1 MDKNIVIVPSSCIL
15 LLFAVVAEIIIYPLS
30 YHRKQYSQKRPTAMT
45 FLDFLSLFFGSKQ
58 ERDIRKIKPVLD
70 SVNSFRAATAALSD
84 DELKKKTEEFR
95 QRLASG
101 QTLDSVLPEAF
112 SVFRE
117 ATFRILGERRR
128 IIDPFINKEIQFMAH
143 FDVQVIG
150 AIVLHQGKIA
160 EMRTGEGK
168 TQVAAMSAYL
178 NALTGKGVHVIT
190 VNDYLARRDSEWMGR
205 IYTALGLTVGCLD
218 LTEPHSPERRTA
230 YGCDITYGTNNEFGF
245 DYLRDN
251 MATAPDQCVQ
261 RELNYAIIDEVDNIL
276 IDEARTPLI
285 ISGQVTRSNRE
296 YDELKPRVVKVVN
309 AQNQLIQ
316 KLVGEAEELLKQEGK
331 EYECGYKALIVRKG
345 APKNKRLA
353 KLIKEAGVAKYMK
366 NVETDYLRDK
376 KLHEIE
382 EELFF
387 TIDESG
393 HSAELTE
400 KGRNLTGGDNADFF
414 VVPDLAE
421 KIGSIDRDESLS
433 PEAKAEKR
441 EEAHRIYAER
451 SGRIHSV
458 SQLLLA
464 YSLKECDVDYVVQD
478 GQILIVDEFTG
489 RILHG
494 RRWSE
499 GLHQAVEAKEGV
511 KVAGENQTLATITF
525 QNFFK
530 MYKKMAGMTGT
541 AATEAGEFHEIY
553 KLDVVTI
560 PTNRPMVRDDH
571 QDLIYKT
578 HREKYNAVVKEIQD
592 KFQLG
597 QPVLVGTTSIEKSEL
612 LSKLLQRAGIEHEVL
627 NAKQHAKEATIVSQ
641 AGRPS
646 AVTIATNMA
655 GRGTDIVL
663 GGNFEIIANNELFK
677 EGINPGDLTMEDKRQ
692 KFAKLFQKTQEDQK
706 KVLAC
711 GGLHIIGTE
720 RHESRRIDN
729 QLRGRAGR
737 QGDPGSSS
745 FFLSLDDDL
754 MRIFGSER
762 IAAIMDRLGAE
773 DGEVIS
779 HPIVSRAIA
788 NAQKRVEGRNFD
800 IRKHLKEYDD
810 VMNLQRTEIYG
821 LRQRI
826 LRGEDLREEILDQ
839 IAGCLEEIILKHTM
853 SDKYPENWNLASFY
867 AELQTTFGIVYTIPQ
882 NELANKTQETLFDDT
897 AKRIRD
903 RYEEKERRFSAPAM
917 RQFERAVFLMVIDNL
932 WKDHLYEMDHLK
944 GGVQY
949 RAFGQKN
956 PLYEYQREGLKMF
969 AELRQDISREVT
981 EYLFRLERAE
991 PAVRTAMPA
1000 VQAQEIHGT
1009 FDIFS
1014 SSSEARETPM
1024 QRSQEINTNRETPGP
1039 RTFVKTGVQTGRND
1053 PCPCGSG
1060 KKYKKCHGV

>member
-1 MDKNIVIVPSSCIL
+1 
-15 LLFAVVAEIIIYPLS
+15 
-30 YHRKQYSQKRPTAMT
+30 MT
-45 FLDFLSLFFGSKQ
+45 FLDFLNLFFGSKQ
-58 ERDIRKIKPVLD
+58 DRDMRKLRPVLD
-70 SVNSFRAATAALSD
+70 KVNSFREVVAALSD
-84 DELKKKTEEFR
+84 ETLKTKTADFR
-95 QRLASG
+95 KLLAGGAS
-101 QTLDSVLPEAF
+101 LDDILPEAF
-112 SVFRE
+112 TVLRE
-117 ATFRILGERRR
+117 ATFRVLGERRMVL
-128 IIDPFINKEIQFMAH
+128 DQFTKKEIPFMAH
-143 FDVQVIG
+143 FDMQIIG

-168 TQVAAMSAYL
+168 TQVAAMAAYL
-178 NALTGKGVHVIT
+178 NALEGKGVHVIT

-205 IYTALGLTVGCLD
+205 IFTFLGLTVGCLD
-218 LTEPHSPERRTA
+218 ITEPHSPERRTA
-230 YGCDITYGTNNEFGF
+230 YACDIVFGTNNEFGF

-251 MATAPDQCVQ
+251 MATSPDQCVQ
-261 RELNYAIIDEVDNIL
+261 RGLNFAIIDEVDNIL
-276 IDEARTPLI
+276 VDEARTPLI

-296 YDELKPRVVKVVN
+296 YEELKPRVVKVVN
-309 AQNQLIQ
+309 AQNQLVQ
-316 KLVGEAEELLKQEGK
+316 KIVGEAEEQLKQEGK
-331 EYECGYKALIVRKG
+331 EYECGLKALIVQKG

-353 KLIKEAGVAKYMK
+353 KLIKEPGVARYMK
-366 NVETDYLRDK
+366 TVETDFLRDK

-387 TIDESG
+387 IIDESG

-400 KGRNLTGGDNADFF
+400 KGRALIGGDNPDFF

-421 KIGSIDRDESLS
+421 IMGDIDKDNALS

-441 EEAHRIYAER
+441 EGAHRSYAER
-451 SGRIHSV
+451 SERIHSV
-458 SQLLLA
+458 SQLLVA

-511 KVAGENQTLATITF
+511 KVEGENQTLATITF

-541 AATEAGEFHEIY
+541 AATEAAEFHEIY

-560 PTNRPMVRDDH
+560 PTNRPMVRKDH
-571 QDLIYKT
+571 HDEIYRT
-578 HREKYNAVVKEIQD
+578 FREKYNAVVDTIKAKYE
-592 KFQLG
+592 KG

-612 LSKLLQRAGIEHEVL
+612 LSKLLQRAGVEHEVL
-627 NAKQHAKEATIVSQ
+627 NAKQHAKEATIVAQ
-641 AGRPS
+641 AGRPG

-663 GGNFEIIANNELFK
+663 GGNFEIMANAELFK
-677 EGINPGDLTMEDKRQ
+677 EGIEPGDLTSEEKRK
-692 KFAKLFQKTQEDQK
+692 KFAKLYQKAQEDQK
-706 KVLAC
+706 KVLEA

-737 QGDPGSSS
+737 QGDPGSSN
-745 FFLSLDDDL
+745 FYLSLDDDL

-762 IAAIMDRLGAE
+762 IATIMSKLGAE

-788 NAQKRVEGRNFD
+788 NAQKRVEGRNFE
-800 IRKHLKEYDD
+800 IRKHLKDYDD

-826 LRGEDLREEILDQ
+826 LRGEDLKKEIIDQ
-839 IAGCLEEIILKHTM
+839 IAGCLEEIILKYTM
-853 SDKYPENWNLASFY
+853 SDKYPENWNLSGLST
-867 AELQTTFGIVYTIPQ
+867 ELQVTFGVAYRIPRDD
-882 NELANKTQETLFDDT
+882 LAGITKETLFDGA
-897 AKRIRD
+897 AKLIRD
-903 RYEEKERRFSAPAM
+903 RYEDKERRFSAPVM
-917 RQFERAVFLMVIDNL
+917 RQFERTVFLMVIDNL

-969 AELRQDISREVT
+969 VDLRQAISREVT
-981 EYLFRLERAE
+981 SYLLRLERVE
-991 PAVRTAMPA
+991 PERRAMPA
-1000 VQAQEIHGT
+1000 PAAQEIHGS

-1014 SSSEARETPM
+1014 SSSEARAPR
-1024 QRSQEINTNRETPGP
+1024 QQELVTNRPASGSRTMVHTGP
-1039 RTFVKTGVQTGRND
+1039 QVGRND

-1060 KKYKKCHGV
+1060 KKFKKCHGA

>member
-1 MDKNIVIVPSSCIL
+1 VTFIDIL
-15 LLFAVVAEIIIYPLS
+15 G
-30 YHRKQYSQKRPTAMT
+30 
-45 FLDFLSLFFGSKQ
+45 FLFGSKQ
-58 ERDIRKIKPVLD
+58 DRDLRKLNPLLD
-70 SVNSFRAATAALSD
+70 RVNSFAPAVSGLTDEELTA
-84 DELKKKTEEFR
+84 KTPAFR
-95 QRLASG
+95 DRLAAG
-101 QTLDSVLPEAF
+101 ETLDDLLPEAF
-112 SVFRE
+112 AVFRE
-117 ATFRILGERRR
+117 ATHRILGERKK
-128 IIDPFINKEIQFMAH
+128 ISDPATGRQISFMAH

-150 AIVLHQGKIA
+150 AMVLHQGKIA

-168 TQVAAMSAYL
+168 TQVAAMAAYL
-178 NALTGKGVHVIT
+178 NALSGKGVHVIT

-205 IYTALGLTVGCLD
+205 IYSFLGLTVGCLD
-218 LTEPHSPERRTA
+218 LTEPHSPERREA
-230 YGCDITYGTNNEFGF
+230 YNCDITYGTNNEFGF

-261 RELNYAIIDEVDNIL
+261 RDLNYACIDEVDNIL

-285 ISGQVTRSNRE
+285 ISGPVTRSNQE
-296 YDELKPRVVKVVN
+296 YEELRPRIVKAVN

-316 KLVGEAEELLKQEGK
+316 KVIGEAEELLGQEGK
-331 EYECGYKALIVRKG
+331 EYECGHKLLIVQRG

-353 KLIKEAGVAKYMK
+353 KILKEQGVSKYMK
-366 NVETDYLRDK
+366 TVETDFLRDK
-376 KLHEIE
+376 KLHEID
-382 EELFF
+382 EELYFI
-387 TIDESG
+387 IDESG
-393 HSAELTE
+393 HSAELSE
-400 KGRNLTGGDNADFF
+400 KGRVLISQGNPEFF

-421 KIGSIDRDESLS
+421 IIGKIDHDEALSLEEKADQR
-433 PEAKAEKR
+433 EA
-441 EEAHRIYAER
+441 AHRAYAER
-451 SGRIHSV
+451 SERIHSI
-458 SQLLLA
+458 SQLLRA
-464 YSLKECDVDYVVQD
+464 YSLFERDVDYVVQD

-489 RILHG
+489 RILSG
-494 RRWSE
+494 RRYSE
-499 GLHQAVEAKEGV
+499 GLHQALEAKEGV
-511 KVAGENQTLATITF
+511 RVAGENQTLATITF

-530 MYKKMAGMTGT
+530 MYKKVSGMTGT

-560 PTNRPMVRDDH
+560 PTNRPMARTDH
-571 QDLIYKT
+571 HDQIYKT
-578 HREKYNAVVKEIQD
+578 SREKYNAIVKEISERYT
-592 KFQLG
+592 KG

-612 LSKLLQRAGIEHEVL
+612 LSKLLQRAGVEHEVL
-627 NAKQHAKEATIVSQ
+627 NAKQHAKEATIVAQ
-641 AGRPS
+641 AGRLK

-663 GGNFEIIANNELFK
+663 GGNFEIMANNALYK
-677 EGINPGDLTMEDKRQ
+677 EGIEPTDLSIDEKRK
-692 KFAKLFQKTQEDQK
+692 KFEKM
-706 KVLAC
+706 LAQTIEEHETVKEL
-711 GGLHIIGTE
+711 GGLHIVGTE

-773 DGEVIS
+773 EGEVIS

-826 LRGEDLREEILDQ
+826 LRGEDLKEDILDQ
-839 IAGCLEEIILKHTM
+839 IAGALEETILKHTTQGQ
-853 SDKYPENWNLASFY
+853 YPENWNLAALY
-867 AELQTTFGIVYTIPQ
+867 ADLQSTFGIAYRIPAA
-882 NELANKTQETLFDDT
+882 ELTSKTQETLFDDT
-897 AKRIRD
+897 SKCIRD
-903 RYEEKERRFSAPAM
+903 RYEEKERRFGAPMM
-917 RQFERAVFLMVIDNL
+917 RQFERGVFLMVIDNL

-969 AELRQDISREVT
+969 EELRRDISREVT
-981 EYLFRLERAE
+981 SYLFRLERVE
-991 PAVRTAMPA
+991 PERPSMPA
-1000 VQAQEIHGT
+1000 PAAREIHGD
-1009 FDIFS
+1009 FDIFTS
-1014 SSSEARETPM
+1014 GAAPAA
-1024 QRSQEINTNRETPGP
+1024 QANQPVQVVGNRPSMPVQVVHAGP
-1039 RTFVKTGVQTGRND
+1039 QVGRND

-1060 KKYKKCHGV
+1060 KKFKKCHGA